1 MSQAKDFLDKLASDD
16 SLSKELQLCYVVATV
31 KFASK
36 NGYSFTPDEY
46 LEASL
51 ENDEQDLDT
60 DQLESVAGGV
70 ISARIATTMAV
81 GEEGGGGGFG
91 GCFGGEIIDWS
102 KLSF

>member
-51 ENDEQDLDT
+51 KNDEQDLDT

-70 ISARIATTMAV
+70 ISSFTATTMAV
-81 GEEGGGGGFG
+81 GEEGGGFCGGVG
-91 GCFGGEIIDWS
+91 YPAGEIDWS
-102 KLSF
+102 KFF